1 MLRRSQIIITF
12 AEKPGVNL
20 KPESINFLMNAVHVW
35 GPQTGPIF
43 RQQSGSTHSGW
54 NWNASFFWARI
65 PVSFSG
71 PPSGLGLPF
80 VLAPL

>member
-1 MLRRSQIIITF
+1 MPRRSQLIITF
-12 AEKPGVNL
+12 ADSPGENL
-20 KPESINFLMNAVHVW
+20 KPESIDFLMNAVLFL
-35 GPQTGPIF
+35 GPHSGPVF

-65 PVSFSG
+65 PVLFSG

-80 VLAPL
+80 VLAPS